1 MNTRERDILIELR
14 TDVKYIR
21 RFVATNKKSVI
32 YLKKQNQ
39 KRKDWQEDF
48 DSKIKVFL
56 TIATTIGGVIV
67 FIGNMA
73 WNFFMNKRG

>member
-1 MNTRERDILIELR
+1 MNRKSRDILIELR

-21 RFVATNKKSVI
+21 KFVATNKKSVV

-48 DSKIKVFL
+48 DSKTKVFL
-56 TIATTIGGVIV
+56 ATASFIGGVLV
-67 FIGNMA
+67 FVIDKV
-73 WNFFMNKRG
+73 WDFFRTRKS

>member
-1 MNTRERDILIELR
+1 MTKKDHDILIKLSI
-14 TDVKYIR
+14 DMKYLVK
-21 RFVATNKKSVI
+21 FVKNNKKNIVI
-32 YLKKQNQ
+32 LSKENQ

-67 FIGNMA
+67 FIGNKA
-73 WNFFMNKRG
+73 WDFFMRNK